1 MKIVQ
6 EPKKQI
12 ITREIIQKEL
22 RLKRK
27 ANYLILLLL
36 LIPTVL
42 YFIYYICVIVYR
54 FDLTSINF
62 VLTFALLTLVG
73 TVIVVFYL
81 YGICRFR
88 KTISYKIELERL
100 HHKRQEAPLGIY
112 AAFHKKYK
120 LYFVSGLVCSCP
132 EIKAFDISDS
142 LAYKEANDNDE
153 FFIVQCGKQV
163 LTVFNTRYFELDK
176 ELEKELLS

>member
-54 FDLTSINF
+54 FDLTSVNF
-62 VLTFALLTLVG
+62 VLTFALLTG
-73 TVIVVFYL
+73 AGIFWVVYYL
-81 YGICRFR
+81 YNLLKFR
-88 KTISYKIELERL
+88 NIKSYKITLGRL
-100 HHKRQEAPLGIY
+100 HHKYNYPHGVFAD
-112 AAFHKKYK
+112 FHNNYK
-120 LYFVSGLVCSCP
+120 LYFDSKLMCSRP
-132 EIKAFDISDS
+132 GIGFFNISDS

-163 LTVFNTRYFELDK
+163 LSVFNTRYFELDK
-176 ELEKELLS
+176 ELEKELRS